1 MHANTCTPEDIINQ
15 LALSYRMSPYLK
27 LRGHV
32 AYRTAKLAGQYLAK
46 AAKLLNEAEG
56 FDDFTVALESVRS
69 DEFSTQ
75 IAEMM
80 SLNGS
85 PDMLETIQTM
95 VGYANKLNFDLQDIV
110 DPTESIRENPQ
121 TAKAVGVYFT
131 EDQQRTSWLSSIRMV
146 AESEKDVEPFDSYE
160 EYKAKVEDKKF
171 LLTEDEYK
179 DQCTSS
185 TPLHETYEAEILDFI
200 MAFGQNENDFDMLPK
215 RAQITVIE
223 SMRSRI
229 PSMRESALKSAKYA
243 KGSKVEKI
251 LEASAVKG
259 LVNSF
264 DQQFTDMLDSSRYA
278 GMEEFMWNH
287 TPNRGDKKPSA
298 VVTRRIVAK
307 QETKLA
313 AQERNKKMSDN
324 QLAAYEKQLEAEGL
338 ASLADI

>member
-1 MHANTCTPEDIINQ
+1 MHSNTNTPEDIINQ
-15 LALSYRMSPYLK
+15 MSLQYRMSPYLK

-46 AAKLLNEAEG
+46 AARLLNEAEE

-69 DEFSTQ
+69 DQFSDQ

-80 SLNGS
+80 GLNGS

-110 DPTESIRENPQ
+110 DPTESMRENPQ
-121 TAKAVGVYFT
+121 TAKAIGVYFT
-131 EDQQRTSWLSSIRMV
+131 EDQQRASWLSSIRMV
-146 AESEKDVEPFDSYE
+146 AESEKEIEPFESYD
-160 EYKAKVEDKKF
+160 EYKTKVDDKKF

-200 MAFGQNENDFDMLPK
+200 MAFGQGENDFDMLPK

-223 SMRSRI
+223 SMRSKI

-243 KGSKVEKI
+243 RGTKVEKV

-264 DQQFTDMLDSSRYA
+264 DQQFIDMLDSSRYA
-278 GMEEFMWNH
+278 GLEEFMWNH
-287 TPNRGDKKPSA
+287 VPKRSDKKPSA
-298 VVTRRIVAK
+298 VVTRRIIAK
-307 QETKLA
+307 QEDKLV

-324 QLAAYEKQLEAEGL
+324 QLAAYEKQLAAEGL
-338 ASLADI
+338 SALDDI